1 MKKKLNK
8 KILLYIFGIVISIV
22 AFSYI
27 RKTLQYNAKK
37 YLEGNSDFAK
47 NVSYDNELRMIFEK
61 KYPERNIILACE
73 EDITG
78 DGKKDLVVIS
88 SFENFIETIALIDNN
103 SDYIFTEPIPAPRE
117 NQMIKFFNMDKDNI
131 TEVLI
136 IGEKKGQVG
145 YAIYRYEDEKLIDIF
160 GEGMEDCC

>member
-47 NVSYDNELRMIFEK
+47 NVSYDNELRMIF
-61 KYPERNIILACE
+61 
-73 EDITG
+73 
-78 DGKKDLVVIS
+78 
-88 SFENFIETIALIDNN
+88 
-103 SDYIFTEPIPAPRE
+103 
-117 NQMIKFFNMDKDNI
+117 
-131 TEVLI
+131 
-136 IGEKKGQVG
+136 
-145 YAIYRYEDEKLIDIF
+145 
-160 GEGMEDCC
+160 